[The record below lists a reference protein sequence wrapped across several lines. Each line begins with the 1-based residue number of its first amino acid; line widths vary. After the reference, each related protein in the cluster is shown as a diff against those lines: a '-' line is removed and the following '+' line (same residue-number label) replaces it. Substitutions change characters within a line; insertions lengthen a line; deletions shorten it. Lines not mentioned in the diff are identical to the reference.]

1 MKPSVSASS
10 RLCRGSTTGR
20 CRSIS
25 CSTLRSSAESGCGSA
40 TRLSTA
46 QSRVGSRK
54 RNDPCCYSQA
64 RATKRHHGLALKP
77 RFEHTT
83 ISVRTEFGPHTRRET
98 LMAELTIRPEEIRDA
113 LDNFV
118 QSYEPGA
125 ASREEVGRVIDAG
138 DGIAHVEGLPSAMT
152 NELLQFADDTL
163 GIALNLETH
172 QIGVVILGDFSG
184 IEEGQE
190 VKRTGEV
197 LSVPVGD
204 NFLGRVVNP
213 LGQPI
218 DGLGEIVAEG
228 RRALELQAPGV
239 MDRKSVDQPM
249 QTGIKAID
257 SMIPIGRGQRELIIG
272 DRQTGKTSIIV
283 DTIIN
288 QTGQDEIC
296 IYVAIG
302 QKASTVMQVVRK
314 LEEYGAMEYTIVVA
328 ATASASAP
336 LKFLAPYA
344 GAAMGEYFL
353 YSGRHAVCF
362 YDDLSKQADAY
373 RQMSLLLRRP
383 PGREAFPGDVF
394 YLHSRLLERA
404 VKLNDELGGGSLTAI
419 PVIETQAGDV
429 SAYIPTN
436 VISITDGQI
445 FLQSDLFYS

>member
-152 NELLQFADDTL
+152 NELLKFADGTL
-163 GIALNLETH
+163 GIALNLEAH
-172 QIGVVILGDFSG
+172 QIGVVVLGDFSG
-184 IEEGQE
+184 VEEGQE

-204 NFLGRVVNP
+204 DLAQAVDRLTERVDHPAKEVVADR
-213 LGQPI
+213 
-218 DGLGEIVAEG
+218 DGEDLA
-228 RRALELQAPGV
+228 RALDLLAFLDTGEVTQNDDTDLVGLKVERDAQGLVGELQQLVGH
-239 MDRKSVDQPM
+239 R
-249 QTGIKAID
+249 
-257 SMIPIGRGQRELIIG
+257 RGQAL
-272 DRQTGKTSIIV
+272 
-283 DTIIN
+283 
-288 QTGQDEIC
+288 
-296 IYVAIG
+296 
-302 QKASTVMQVVRK
+302 
-314 LEEYGAMEYTIVVA
+314 
-328 ATASASAP
+328 
-336 LKFLAPYA
+336 
-344 GAAMGEYFL
+344 
-353 YSGRHAVCF
+353 
-362 YDDLSKQADAY
+362 
-373 RQMSLLLRRP
+373 
-383 PGREAFPGDVF
+383 DV
-394 YLHSRLLERA
+394 
-404 VKLNDELGGGSLTAI
+404 
-419 PVIETQAGDV
+419 
-429 SAYIPTN
+429 
-436 VISITDGQI
+436 
-445 FLQSDLFYS
+445 